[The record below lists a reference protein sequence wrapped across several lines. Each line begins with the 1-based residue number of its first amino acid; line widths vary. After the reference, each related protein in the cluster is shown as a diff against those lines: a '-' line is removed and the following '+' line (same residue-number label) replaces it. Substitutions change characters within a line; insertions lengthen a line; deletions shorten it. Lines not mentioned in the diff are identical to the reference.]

1 LDFSKEASYAAI
13 DMVERASIDILTS
26 GSIMW
31 GIWEKATVKGLQP
44 QIRGFAVFGVE
55 SKLIEIRRS
64 KPQKAFV
71 TSLSL
76 ANR

>member
-13 DMVERASIDILTS
+13 DMAERASIDILTS

-31 GIWEKATVKGLQP
+31 GMWGKATVKGFERF
-44 QIRGFAVFGVE
+44 IAVFGVE